1 MKHDSLSSSEER
13 DVENLRACQSYF
25 SNSFEDCIGLAH
37 FPKEAM
43 ESRLLNQRYSHTA
56 ASHHVVELGEGET

>member
-1 MKHDSLSSSEER
+1 
-13 DVENLRACQSYF
+13 VENLRACQSYF

-43 ESRLLNQRYSHTA
+43 ESRLLNQWYSHTA